1 MKYLFF
7 ILICFLAVRSY
18 SQNEGYLIL
27 EQDQRIDRLIEKQK
41 EIYMADS
48 TIDGYRIQIFM
59 ESGNDAVEHANQ
71 VMEEFKLQYPE
82 IAVYLIFGQ
91 PYYRLRVGDFRTRL
105 QAEKIFLELN
115 KKYKN
120 AFITAERINLP
131 ENIFCDDDYILE
143 EQSIN
148 NDTIM
153 QIYYYDE

>member
-1 MKYLFF
+1 M
-7 ILICFLAVRSY
+7 S
-18 SQNEGYLIL
+18 
-27 EQDQRIDRLIEKQK
+27 
-41 EIYMADS
+41 
-48 TIDGYRIQIFM
+48 
-59 ESGNDAVEHANQ
+59 
-71 VMEEFKLQYPE
+71 
-82 IAVYLIFGQ
+82 
-91 PYYRLRVGDFRTRL
+91 
-105 QAEKIFLELN
+105 FLELN